1 MHHWNSPFFDP
12 SLHHT
17 TLAIQILLLV
27 CKNCGFI
34 IHGLYD
40 RMPLEDSKSHL
51 QFAFLPPS
59 AQPIIQQTTLLG
71 SNERKTEVPYLLPSY
86 FCKKK
91 IVVCLKGVKGVLVL
105 NSKNALLGIEGP
117 ITNRLLDD
125 LLAFNETVF
134 YLAHGPIHLIS
145 LDKYIYSQGIKGVCT

>member
-91 IVVCLKGVKGVLVL
+91 DCCM
-105 NSKNALLGIEGP
+105 
-117 ITNRLLDD
+117 
-125 LLAFNETVF
+125 
-134 YLAHGPIHLIS
+134 
-145 LDKYIYSQGIKGVCT
+145 SQGGKRGFSTQQKKCTSRNRGSYYKQITLMIYQCLMRQYFIQRMGQFI

>member
-71 SNERKTEVPYLLPSY
+71 SNERNTEVPYLLPSY

-125 LLAFNETVF
+125 LLVFNETVL
-134 YLAHGPIHLIS
+134 YLAHGPIHLIPI
-145 LDKYIYSQGIKGVCT
+145 DIYTVKV